1 MKEAGRRGCHS
12 YLVIYERAEDGTV
25 SAYAPE
31 LQPGGVISTGGSYE
45 EARAHITEAIGLWVE
60 EMRSS
65 GQPIPASPVR
75 YELVEVAS

>member
-1 MKEAGRRGCHS
+1 MTHS

-31 LQPGGVISTGGSYE
+31 LQPGGVISTGSSYE
-45 EARAHITEAIGLWVE
+45 EARTNITAAIALWVE

-65 GQPIPASPVR
+65 GRSIPASPIR
-75 YELVEVAS
+75 YELLEVAS